1 MPTHSSPCL
10 ALTAPWAVLE
20 AQARALLAQAAPQA
34 PAQCDQNASHLV
46 VLAWVA
52 LDQGDDFRALAQVER
67 AVMLEPQSP
76 AIQLEYALLLSQ
88 LDQPSLA
95 QAVVRQLLAQPNVP
109 SGLRQELNA
118 WLSDPVGRQ
127 SQSKPKP
134 AFAQHKNAEGFDDL
148 KQPGLKHQSRFYFG
162 FGANT
167 NVNNGLSAD
176 RIRLT
181 LPTEVIEFPL
191 DEGERAIA
199 GNAVEW
205 GGEGQ
210 WLFSPQ
216 SPQAVGPPQFGF
228 VVGASGI
235 EPLGRSIYA
244 TQSVQLAARAFSEG
258 LNHAGLYELLG
269 KPLGLELRMV
279 GSWYGQEPLVQ
290 TAGASLAWGLTGFE
304 QSWGQDWRC
313 QPELGLGGD
322 TRRYPGS
329 PAFDH
334 FAFNLAWGALCTGH
348 GKELRLGVQA
358 NTEQPRN
365 QRPGGVSRRLG
376 LTSSLGLPMAWGR
389 LTGQLQLE
397 YEADSKAYSALL
409 ENGERKETF
418 LVLAS
423 LVATKPLTKTLKVYG
438 RMESR
443 SQSSNL
449 PLFSSNSFFAGVGL
463 EATFH

>member
-1 MPTHSSPCL
+1 M
-10 ALTAPWAVLE
+10 LE

-46 VLAWVA
+46 VLACVA

-127 SQSKPKP
+127 SQSKQKP
-134 AFAQHKNAEGFDDL
+134 AFAKHKNAEGFDDL

-167 NVNNGLSAD
+167 NVNNCLSAD

-216 SPQAVGPPQFGF
+216 SPQAVVGPPQFGF

-258 LNHAGLYELLG
+258 LNHVGLYELLG

-304 QSWGQDWRC
+304 QNWGQDWRC

-397 YEADSKAYSALL
+397 YESDSKAYSALL
-409 ENGERKETF
+409 KNGERKETF

>member
-1 MPTHSSPCL
+1 M
-10 ALTAPWAVLE
+10 LE

-181 LPTEVIEFPL
+181 LPTEVI
-191 DEGERAIA
+191 
-199 GNAVEW
+199 
-205 GGEGQ
+205 
-210 WLFSPQ
+210 
-216 SPQAVGPPQFGF
+216 
-228 VVGASGI
+228 
-235 EPLGRSIYA
+235 
-244 TQSVQLAARAFSEG
+244 
-258 LNHAGLYELLG
+258 
-269 KPLGLELRMV
+269 
-279 GSWYGQEPLVQ
+279 
-290 TAGASLAWGLTGFE
+290 
-304 QSWGQDWRC
+304 
-313 QPELGLGGD
+313 
-322 TRRYPGS
+322 
-329 PAFDH
+329 
-334 FAFNLAWGALCTGH
+334 
-348 GKELRLGVQA
+348 
-358 NTEQPRN
+358 
-365 QRPGGVSRRLG
+365 
-376 LTSSLGLPMAWGR
+376 
-389 LTGQLQLE
+389 
-397 YEADSKAYSALL
+397 
-409 ENGERKETF
+409 
-418 LVLAS
+418 
-423 LVATKPLTKTLKVYG
+423 
-438 RMESR
+438 
-443 SQSSNL
+443 
-449 PLFSSNSFFAGVGL
+449 
-463 EATFH
+463 

>member
-1 MPTHSSPCL
+1 M
-10 ALTAPWAVLE
+10 LE

-52 LDQGDDFRALAQVER
+52 LDQCDYFRALAQVER

-134 AFAQHKNAEGFDDL
+134 AFAQHKTAEGFDDL